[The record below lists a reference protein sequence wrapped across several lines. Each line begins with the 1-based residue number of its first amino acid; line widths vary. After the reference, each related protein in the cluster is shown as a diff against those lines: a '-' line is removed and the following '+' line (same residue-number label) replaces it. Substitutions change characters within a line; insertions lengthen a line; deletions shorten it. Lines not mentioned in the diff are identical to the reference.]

1 MDDTALLT
9 AWRGGDAEA
18 GRQLIKRYYA
28 PVFRFFYG
36 KVADGSCEDLAQQT
50 FEVLIRNR
58 DGFRGDSPFRA
69 YVYGVARFVLI
80 AHVRK
85 RVRHGQRFEPA
96 EDSAVDPATT
106 GSASSL
112 FAGREREAIVAQ
124 ALRSLPLDDQIAIEL
139 KDWEGFTQ
147 AELAALLEVPQP
159 TVARRL
165 QRARTRLRAAVERLV
180 ADPALRDESLH
191 GLESCMQ
198 SIFGKI
204 EAHLAQTKK
213 KDP

>member
-9 AWRGGDAEA
+9 AWRGGDADA

-28 PVFRFFYG
+28 PVFRFFYS

-85 RVRHGQRFEPA
+85 RGRHGQRFEPA
-96 EDSAVDPATT
+96 EDSVLDPATA
-106 GSASSL
+106 GSVSSL
-112 FAGREREAIVAQ
+112 FAEREREYIVAQ

-139 KDWEGFTQ
+139 KDWEGWTQ
-147 AELAALLEVPQP
+147 AELAAMLGVPQP

-165 QRARTRLRAAVERLV
+165 QRARARLREAVERLV
-180 ADPALRDESLH
+180 ADPALRDESVH
-191 GLESCMQ
+191 GLESAMQ
-198 SIFGKI
+198 SIYGKLQ
-204 EAHLAQTKK
+204 AHLARAK